1 MRENT
6 VTYYVYYSWID
17 PFYQWTWI
25 GWGQTIISTTT
36 TAPCIIRAQY
46 ITVGGLAGMTF
57 CNCLYYFWFTVI
69 PEKQVNSHF
78 CITEEYHFL
87 TTLRKR
93 NNLLVQI
100 KKNGVVSGLLF
111 FIRWRGVTC
120 MMQVA
125 RQRDTR
131 IEMRVSVSPPWDCF
145 QPNK

>member
-17 PFYQWTWI
+17 PFYQWTWS
-25 GWGQTIISTTT
+25 GWGQTIISATT

-100 KKNGVVSGLLF
+100 KKKWSSVQFFFFYKMERCHLYDASGKATGYKNRNEGVSFSPLRLLS
-111 FIRWRGVTC
+111 
-120 MMQVA
+120 A
-125 RQRDTR
+125 
-131 IEMRVSVSPPWDCF
+131 
-145 QPNK
+145 